1 MHAIDTY
8 KAVTRLETTGMS
20 RQTAEAVVEIF
31 DTVANAAVTD
41 LATKADLGAVAAN
54 VQHLDDRVEDLGSTV
69 QHLNERVQHL
79 DDRVQDLGNTVQHLS
94 ERVQHLDD
102 RVEGLGN
109 TVQHL
114 SDRVQHL
121 NDRVVVLEQ
130 TMATKSDLAEVRSD
144 LAEVK
149 TDIIRWNVGLILGV
163 AAVMIAAVKL
173 I

>member
-1 MHAIDTY
+1 
-8 KAVTRLETTGMS
+8 MS

-31 DTVANAAVTD
+31 DTVANAAATD

-54 VQHLDDRVEDLGSTV
+54 VQHLDDRVQDLGNTV
-69 QHLNERVQHL
+69 QHLSDRVQHL
-79 DDRVQDLGNTVQHLS
+79 DDKVQDLGNTVQHL
-94 ERVQHLDD
+94 
-102 RVEGLGN
+102 G
-109 TVQHL
+109 
-114 SDRVQHL
+114 DRVQHL

-149 TDIIRWNVGLILGV
+149 TDIIRWNVGLILAV

-173 I
+173 L

>member
-1 MHAIDTY
+1 MHALDTH

-31 DTVANAAVTD
+31 DTVANAAATD

-54 VQHLDDRVEDLGSTV
+54 VQHLDDRVQDLGNTV
-69 QHLNERVQHL
+69 QHLSDRVQHL
-79 DDRVQDLGNTVQHLS
+79 DDRVQDLGNTVQHL
-94 ERVQHLDD
+94 
-102 RVEGLGN
+102 G
-109 TVQHL
+109 
-114 SDRVQHL
+114 DRVQHL

-149 TDIIRWNVGLILGV
+149 TDIIRWNVGLILAV

-173 I
+173 L

>member
-1 MHAIDTY
+1 MHALDTH

-31 DTVANAAVTD
+31 DTVANAAATD

-54 VQHLDDRVEDLGSTV
+54 VQHL
-69 QHLNERVQHL
+69 
-79 DDRVQDLGNTVQHLS
+79 
-94 ERVQHLDD
+94 
-102 RVEGLGN
+102 
-109 TVQHL
+109 

-121 NDRVVVLEQ
+121 DDRVVVLEQ

-149 TDIIRWNVGLILGV
+149 TDIIKWNVGLILAV

-173 I
+173 V

>member
-1 MHAIDTY
+1 MHALDTH

-31 DTVANAAVTD
+31 DTVANAAATD

-54 VQHLDDRVEDLGSTV
+54 VQHLDDRV
-69 QHLNERVQHL
+69 
-79 DDRVQDLGNTVQHLS
+79 QD
-94 ERVQHLDD
+94 
-102 RVEGLGN
+102 LGN

-149 TDIIRWNVGLILGV
+149 TDIIRWNVGLILAV

-173 I
+173 V

>member
-1 MHAIDTY
+1 MHAIDTH

-31 DTVANAAVTD
+31 DTVANAAATD

-54 VQHLDDRVEDLGSTV
+54 VQHLDDRVQDLGNTV
-69 QHLNERVQHL
+69 QHLNEKVQHL
-79 DDRVQDLGNTVQHLS
+79 DDRVQDLGNTVQHLG
-94 ERVQHLDD
+94 D
-102 RVEGLGN
+102 RM
-109 TVQHL
+109 
-114 SDRVQHL
+114 QHL

-130 TMATKSDLAEVRSD
+130 TMTTKSDLAEVR
-144 LAEVK
+144 

>member
-1 MHAIDTY
+1 MHALDTH

-31 DTVANAAVTD
+31 DTVANAAATD

-54 VQHLDDRVEDLGSTV
+54 VQHLDDKVQDLGNTV
-69 QHLNERVQHL
+69 QHLSDRVQHL
-79 DDRVQDLGNTVQHLS
+79 DDRVQDLGNTVQHL
-94 ERVQHLDD
+94 
-102 RVEGLGN
+102 G
-109 TVQHL
+109 
-114 SDRVQHL
+114 DRVQHL

-149 TDIIRWNVGLILGV
+149 TDIIRWNVGLILAV

-173 I
+173 L

>member
-1 MHAIDTY
+1 MHAIDTH

-31 DTVANAAVTD
+31 DTVANAAATD

-69 QHLNERVQHL
+69 QHL
-79 DDRVQDLGNTVQHLS
+79 S

-114 SDRVQHL
+114 NERMQHLDDKVEGLGNTVQHLNERVQHL
-121 NDRVVVLEQ
+121 NDRVVVVEQ
-130 TMATKSDLAEVRSD
+130 TMATKSDLAEVRTD